1 MNIDFPLITGSD
13 CHDWNSYPYRDKN
26 NKIDRKFTSLKCLP
40 TFKGLLMAISSFNSR
55 ANRNENHNSYYI
67 ENIKVGEKMYPL
79 VNGINAIIGDN
90 GSGKTMLLNLLCNG
104 KIRYYDD
111 LVKENS

>member
-1 MNIDFPLITGSD
+1 MSDF
-13 CHDWNSYPYRDKN
+13 
-26 NKIDRKFTSLKCLP
+26 
-40 TFKGLLMAISSFNSR
+40 
-55 ANRNENHNSYYI
+55 

-111 LVKENS
+111 LVKENKLAFNYNKKDFLCK